1 MRSLTSIALVAAV
14 TGAGG
19 ASGCGG
25 GDSARPDTPADNFD
39 RAALLANEATN
50 VLLPIQ
56 AAFDDKAAAVPAAIA
71 AYCDAL
77 DAAGDVA
84 TTRDAT
90 IVAWAAAVDAWH
102 PADAALV
109 GPAAMDMKDLR
120 EKIYAW
126 PLRAPCGLDRD
137 TASRWADPA
146 SYDVGAQPP
155 NERSLYAIE
164 YLMFSTATMHTCP
177 SEPAG
182 WTALGAD
189 LPRARCRLAQAIAT
203 DVAVQAAALH
213 AAWRSDGGNFAGKL
227 AMAGQ
232 PGSGIASAQE
242 GVNRVS
248 DGLFFVDRIVKDMK
262 LGEAAGI
269 ATNICAAVQ
278 TPCLQEVELL
288 LSDRATFAIRANLE
302 TLQRVFTGGSGQGF
316 DDFLRAVGQG
326 ELADRMLANLDNAL
340 AKARALPDSFVTA
353 LQTDYASV
361 VATHVA
367 VTAFTTDLKSQFLTV
382 LALEIPDD
390 VAADND

>member
-1 MRSLTSIALVAAV
+1 V
-14 TGAGG
+14 
-19 ASGCGG
+19 
-25 GDSARPDTPADNFD
+25 
-39 RAALLANEATN
+39 
-50 VLLPIQ
+50 
-56 AAFDDKAAAVPAAIA
+56 
-71 AYCDAL
+71 
-77 DAAGDVA
+77 
-84 TTRDAT
+84 
-90 IVAWAAAVDAWH
+90 
-102 PADAALV
+102 
-109 GPAAMDMKDLR
+109 
-120 EKIYAW
+120 
-126 PLRAPCGLDRD
+126 
-137 TASRWADPA
+137 
-146 SYDVGAQPP
+146 
-155 NERSLYAIE
+155 
-164 YLMFSTATMHTCP
+164 
-177 SEPAG
+177 
-182 WTALGAD
+182 D

-203 DVAVQAAALH
+203 DVAVQATALH

-232 PGSGIASAQE
+232 AGSGIGSAQE

-269 ATNICAAVQ
+269 ATNICASVQ

-340 AKARALPDSFVTA
+340 AKARALPDSFVSA

-361 VATHVA
+361 VATHA
-367 VTAFTTDLKSQFLTV
+367 AITAFTTDLKSQFLTV